1 MKKIFIAISLYFLT
15 TTIVAQN
22 IGIGTATPS
31 SSAVLDVSSTN
42 KGFLYPRMTTQQ
54 RSAIVNP
61 ADGLHIYN
69 TDMGAPEYYN
79 GQLKEWM
86 CICEASTVAFK
97 VFKISFTKLENET
110 IVIEHGKYGIDTTS
124 CDTALILINVTAS
137 AKLNRGMYIWRLGQR
152 TKIILVNKGSIYG
165 IGGNGGTGGM
175 TGNGS
180 PCGNLAPVN
189 GSDGGHAIYG
199 NDLVNID
206 VHNYGLL
213 AGGGGGGAGGVYG
226 NALGKNGGG
235 GGGGAGWQLNNAPSY
250 LQNSTGGYAG
260 GNVQSI
266 WNGQQQICG
275 AANTYASPGID
286 GTTTTGGLGGNG
298 INGGGKGG
306 DGGDL
311 GKPGVSTSATA
322 KGGKAGNCF
331 YWTGGT
337 VNFYNYYG
345 SQLIG
350 PSYY

>member
-1 MKKIFIAISLYFLT
+1 MKIFFSLIMLAF
-15 TTIVAQN
+15 VVNSAFGQN
-22 IGIGTATPS
+22 IGIGTSAPN
-31 SSAVLDVSSTN
+31 SSAVLDVSSTS
-42 KGFLYPRMTTQQ
+42 KGFLYPRMNTQQ
-54 RSAIVNP
+54 RSGIASP

-86 CICEASTVAFK
+86 CICEASAVSFK
-97 VFKISFTKLENET
+97 VFKVTFTMLEKET

-124 CDTALILINVTAS
+124 CDTALIIINIAAS
-137 AKLNRGMYIWRLGQR
+137 ATLNRGMFIWRLGQR

-165 IGGNGGTGGM
+165 IGGNGGKGGM

-180 PCGNLAPVN
+180 PCGNVPAQN
-189 GSDGGHAIYG
+189 GSDGGAAVWSD
-199 NDLVNID
+199 DLVNID

-213 AGGGGGGAGGVYG
+213 AGGGGGGAGGMFG

-260 GNVQSI
+260 ANVQTI
-266 WNGQQQICG
+266 WIGQQQTCG
-275 AANTYASPGID
+275 AGNAAYASPGID
-286 GTTTTGGLGGNG
+286 GTTTAGGLGGNG

-311 GKPGVSTSATA
+311 GKPGQNSGTA

-331 YWTGGT
+331 SWTAGT
-337 VNFYNYYG
+337 VNFYNYPG
-345 SQLIG
+345 GQLIG